1 MRALLVFTPMGKV
14 NPATVRDLKPKKKCC
29 RKSTRCV
36 RCPVVIHRMRKVDD
50 DQMSKKQLRKALKKA
65 RAA

>member
-1 MRALLVFTPMGKV
+1 MGKV
-14 NPATVRDLKPKKKCC
+14 EPATVADLKPKKKCC

-36 RCPVVIHRMRKVDD
+36 RCPVVIHRMRKLDG
-50 DQMSKKQLRKALKKA
+50 DQMSKKQLSKALKKA

>member
-1 MRALLVFTPMGKV
+1 MGKV
-14 NPATVRDLKPKKKCC
+14 NPAAVQDLKAKKKCC

-36 RCPVVIHRMRKVDD
+36 RCPVVIHRMRKLDSSD
-50 DQMSKKQLRKALKKA
+50 MSKKQLGKALKKA

>member
-1 MRALLVFTPMGKV
+1 MGKV
-14 NPATVRDLKPKKKCC
+14 HPADIAELKPKRKCC

-36 RCPVVIHRMRKVDD
+36 RCPVVIHRMRKLDGT
-50 DQMSKKQLRKALKKA
+50 QMSKKQLTKALKKA

>member
-1 MRALLVFTPMGKV
+1 MGKTK
-14 NPATVRDLKPKKKCC
+14 PARVSRLKPKKKCC

-36 RCPVVIHRMRKVDD
+36 QCPVVIMRMRKAEDAGVSGKD
-50 DQMSKKQLRKALKKA
+50 LRKALKRA